1 MAFLLNSSHIYFVWS
16 ISRFSTTRAIDF
28 QPRTLGRQC
37 EFTRAH
43 DSRTNACKVVDRLA
57 VHWWQSRQN
66 SNNNEDIEN
75 YAKTK
80 EHTVNIIKISS
91 NALPLIDLVIS
102 GVETYI
108 TQLCCCYYYCYYIIL
123 SLSERL
129 NVCSAQNFTYTL
141 LLSCNSFLF
150 ILWFYINFFF
160 RSRLCL
166 LSYFIRLTNNKSS
179 MKWIF
184 IFLLLFA
191 CLLFQLIFFFCFG
204 ALFYFCLFLSKCSI
218 SLPRVSIT

>member
-123 SLSERL
+123 SL
-129 NVCSAQNFTYTL
+129 
-141 LLSCNSFLF
+141 LF
-150 ILWFYINFFF
+150 INVWTSVLH
-160 RSRLCL
+160 ST
-166 LSYFIRLTNNKSS
+166 SLTH
-179 MKWIF
+179 
-184 IFLLLFA
+184 
-191 CLLFQLIFFFCFG
+191 FCFL
-204 ALFYFCLFLSKCSI
+204 ATAFYLYCDFI
-218 SLPRVSIT
+218 